1 MASEDN
7 FLRLDKNNFDSEILY
22 HLFNDDI
29 DMDDLKDFLKDG
41 FITSKQYQDYMDIV
55 TDTLIYTN
63 RRIKWQDM
71 TIGF

>member
-29 DMDDLKDFLKDG
+29 NMDDLKDFLKDG
-41 FITSKQYQDYMDIV
+41 FITRKQYQDYMDIV
-55 TDTLIYTN
+55 VDTLIYSN
-63 RRIKWQDM
+63 KQDNK
-71 TIGF
+71 

>member
-7 FLRLDKNNFDSEILY
+7 FLRLDRYNFDSEILY

-41 FITSKQYQDYMDIV
+41 FITPKQYQDYIDTV
-55 TDTLIYTN
+55 TDTLT
-63 RRIKWQDM
+63 R
-71 TIGF
+71 G